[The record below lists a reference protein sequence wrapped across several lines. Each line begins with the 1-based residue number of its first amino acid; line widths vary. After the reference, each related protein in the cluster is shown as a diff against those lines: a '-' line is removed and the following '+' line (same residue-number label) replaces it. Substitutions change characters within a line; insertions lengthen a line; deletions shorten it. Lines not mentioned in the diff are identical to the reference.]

1 MLGAVSTL
9 SLQARN
15 HLAMSY
21 VLGSLVGSAR
31 RGMVKRIARDADLAE
46 RVSIWEDHFARLL
59 REYPRILPPDRI
71 WIAIDKAAQKPVPV
85 ADPRLDRVTP
95 TAQQA
100 PPANREA
107 VPGAARGVSPLWRAW
122 AVAASLLLLVMG
134 AWVSVPPE
142 LLPPFVNV
150 ARVTP
155 AEVPVKYLGAL
166 GVEGG
171 RWLVSAQTG
180 GDMIKVRVEGRPR
193 IQADRAAE
201 LWWIGSDGSPRSLGL
216 LPTEGEVELAIK
228 PLTPAP
234 SPVFAVSLEPRGGS
248 TTGLPTGPVV
258 AQFPAIRDL

>member
-1 MLGAVSTL
+1 MSTL

-21 VLGSLVGSAR
+21 VLGTLAGPAR
-31 RGMVKRIARDADLAE
+31 RGMIKRIARDADLAE
-46 RVSIWEDHFARLL
+46 RVRIWEAHFSRLL
-59 REYPRILPPDRI
+59 RQYPRILPPDRL
-71 WIAIDKAAQKPVPV
+71 WIAIDKAAQQPLPA
-85 ADPRLDRVTP
+85 ADPRLDRVAP
-95 TAQQA
+95 AAQQA
-100 PPANREA
+100 PAANRESIPVA
-107 VPGAARGVSPLWRAW
+107 ERGVSPLWRAW
-122 AVAASLLLLVMG
+122 ALAASVLLLVMG
-134 AWVSVPPE
+134 AWVSLPPE

-155 AEVPVKYLGAL
+155 ADDSFKYVGAL
-166 GVEGG
+166 SVEGG

-180 GDMIKVRVEGRPR
+180 REVIKVRVEGRPR
-193 IQADRAAE
+193 VQAERAAE

-216 LPTEGEVELAIK
+216 LPKEGEAELTIQ

-234 SPVFAVSLEPRGGS
+234 APVFAVSLEPPGGS